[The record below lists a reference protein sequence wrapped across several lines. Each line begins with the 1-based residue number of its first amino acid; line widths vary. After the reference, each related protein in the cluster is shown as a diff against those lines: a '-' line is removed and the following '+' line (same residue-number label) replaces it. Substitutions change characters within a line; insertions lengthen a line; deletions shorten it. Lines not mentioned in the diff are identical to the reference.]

1 MEEEKQ
7 VAVVTGA
14 GRGIGRA
21 ICIELARRG
30 FHVVVNYGHQKEAA
44 EEVVQKCRQFGV
56 QAVAVKADMSQKADC
71 DFLMKEALKLTGKVQ
86 VWVNNAGIT
95 RDNLLLRMSEEE
107 FQKVID
113 LNLTGAFY
121 GMKAAVSVMIRQ
133 RYGRIVTISSIAG
146 VRGNAGQ
153 VNYSASK
160 AGVIGMTKSL
170 AKEVASRN
178 ITVNAIAPG
187 MIATEMVD
195 AIPDKTREEMVKSI
209 PMRRM
214 GEPKDVANAVALL
227 AGEDAGYITGQV
239 LCVDGG
245 MAV

>member
-21 ICIELARRG
+21 ICIELARCG

-56 QAVAVKADMSQKADC
+56 QAVAVKADMSRKADC

-214 GEPKDVANAVALL
+214 GEPKDVANAVAFL

>member
-56 QAVAVKADMSQKADC
+56 QAVAVKADMSRKADC
-71 DFLMKEALKLTGKVQ
+71 DFLMEEALKLTGKVQ

-214 GEPKDVANAVALL
+214 GEPKDVANAVAFL

>member
-30 FHVVVNYGHQKEAA
+30 FHVVVNYGHKKEAA

-56 QAVAVKADMSQKADC
+56 QAVAVKADMSRKADC
-71 DFLMKEALKLTGKVQ
+71 DFLMEEALKLTGKVQ

-214 GEPKDVANAVALL
+214 GEPKDVANAVAFL

>member
-56 QAVAVKADMSQKADC
+56 QAVSVKADMSRKADC

-214 GEPKDVANAVALL
+214 GEPKDVANAVAFL

>member
-56 QAVAVKADMSQKADC
+56 QAVAVKADMSKKADC
-71 DFLMKEALKLTGKVQ
+71 DFLMEEALKLTGKVQ

-107 FQKVID
+107 FHKVID

-195 AIPDKTREEMVKSI
+195 AIPDKMREEMVKSI

-214 GEPKDVANAVALL
+214 GEPKDVANAVAFL

>member
-56 QAVAVKADMSQKADC
+56 QAVAVKADMSRKADC
-71 DFLMKEALKLTGKVQ
+71 DFLMEEALKLTGKVQ

-187 MIATEMVD
+187 MIATEMVE

-214 GEPKDVANAVALL
+214 GEPKDVANAVAFL

>member
-56 QAVAVKADMSQKADC
+56 QAVAVKADMSRKADC

-113 LNLTGAFY
+113 LNLTGVFY

-214 GEPKDVANAVALL
+214 GEPKDVANAVAFL

>member
-21 ICIELARRG
+21 ICIELARVG

-56 QAVAVKADMSQKADC
+56 QAVAVKADMSRKADC

-214 GEPKDVANAVALL
+214 GEPKDVANAVAFL

>member
-56 QAVAVKADMSQKADC
+56 QAVAVKADMSRKTDC

-133 RYGRIVTISSIAG
+133 RYGRIVIISSIAG

-195 AIPDKTREEMVKSI
+195 AIPDKAREEMVKSI

-214 GEPKDVANAVALL
+214 GEPKDVANAVAFL

>member
-56 QAVAVKADMSQKADC
+56 QAVAVKADMSRKADC

-121 GMKAAVSVMIRQ
+121 GMKAALSVMIRQ

-214 GEPKDVANAVALL
+214 GEPKDVANAVAFL

>member
-56 QAVAVKADMSQKADC
+56 QAVAVKADMSRKADC

-214 GEPKDVANAVALL
+214 GETKDVANAVAFL

>member
-107 FQKVID
+107 FQKDELKTLILKIENDVQIGKKNKNTAKGD
-113 LNLTGAFY
+113 IT
-121 GMKAAVSVMIRQ
+121 AVNKFI
-133 RYGRIVTISSIAG
+133 
-146 VRGNAGQ
+146 
-153 VNYSASK
+153 
-160 AGVIGMTKSL
+160 
-170 AKEVASRN
+170 EFN
-178 ITVNAIAPG
+178 ITRTIF
-187 MIATEMVD
+187 
-195 AIPDKTREEMVKSI
+195 
-209 PMRRM
+209 
-214 GEPKDVANAVALL
+214 
-227 AGEDAGYITGQV
+227 
-239 LCVDGG
+239 
-245 MAV
+245 

>member
-56 QAVAVKADMSQKADC
+56 QAVAVKADMSKKADC
-71 DFLMKEALKLTGKVQ
+71 DFLMEEALKLTGKVQ

-187 MIATEMVD
+187 MIATEMVE
-195 AIPDKTREEMVKSI
+195 AIPDKTREGMVKSI
-209 PMRRM
+209 PMRRI
-214 GEPKDVANAVALL
+214 GEPKDVANAVAFL

>member
-56 QAVAVKADMSQKADC
+56 QAVAVKADMSRKADC

-195 AIPDKTREEMVKSI
+195 AIPDKTKEEMVKSI

-214 GEPKDVANAVALL
+214 GEPKDVANAVAFL

>member
-56 QAVAVKADMSQKADC
+56 QAVAVKADMSRKADC

-195 AIPDKTREEMVKSI
+195 AIPDKAREEMVKSI

-214 GEPKDVANAVALL
+214 GEPKDVANAVAFL

>member
-14 GRGIGRA
+14 GRGNGSA
-21 ICIELARRG
+21 ISIELARRG
-30 FHVVVNYGHQKEAA
+30 FHGVVNLGHQNEAA

-56 QAVAVKADMSQKADC
+56 QAVAVKADMSRKADC

-214 GEPKDVANAVALL
+214 GEPKDVANAVAFL

>member
-30 FHVVVNYGHQKEAA
+30 FHVVVNYGQQKEAA

-71 DFLMKEALKLTGKVQ
+71 DFLMKEAVKLTGKVQ

-214 GEPKDVANAVALL
+214 GEPKDVANAVAFL

>member
-214 GEPKDVANAVALL
+214 GEPKDVANAVAFL

>member
-1 MEEEKQ
+1 MEEDKQ

-195 AIPDKTREEMVKSI
+195 AIPYKTREEMVKSI

-214 GEPKDVANAVALL
+214 GEPKDVANAVAFL

>member
-56 QAVAVKADMSQKADC
+56 QAVAVKADMSRKADC

-214 GEPKDVANAVALL
+214 GEPKDVANAVAFL

>member
-56 QAVAVKADMSQKADC
+56 QAVAVKADMSKKADC
-71 DFLMKEALKLTGKVQ
+71 DFLMEEALKLTGKVQ

-214 GEPKDVANAVALL
+214 GEPKDVANAVAFL

>member
-56 QAVAVKADMSQKADC
+56 QAVAVKADMSRKADC

-214 GEPKDVANAVALL
+214 GEPKDVANAVAFL

-245 MAV
+245 LAM